1 MEIYWVFI
9 LALIVGIYNGL
20 QVPADIF
27 VAVVILMLIRA
38 IIQVFGDR

>member
-9 LALIVGIYNGL
+9 LALIVSTYNGL
-20 QVPADIF
+20 QVPVGIF
-27 VAVVILMLIRA
+27 IAVVVLLLLRA